1 MSVIK
6 FEHISKEYN
15 IGSIGT
21 GTLSYDL
28 NRIFAKI
35 LGKEDPNKKVQEYAS
50 EKKANI
56 NKNIVK
62 ALDDINFEIKKG
74 EIVGFIGKNGAGKST
89 LLKLLSKVTVPSE
102 GNIYVNGKVAS
113 LLEVGTGFHPELTGR
128 ENVFLNGA
136 ILGMS
141 RKEISKKFLEIV
153 EFSGVGPYIDT
164 PVKRYSSGMYVRLAF
179 SVAAHLDT
187 DILIVDEVLAVGDYE
202 FQQRCI
208 GKMGDVAS
216 TGKTVLFVSHQLDL
230 IYQLCNRAILLD
242 KGKVIKDGDVKSIID
257 HYYNLKED
265 IDIPIKER
273 TDRQGTLQI
282 KIIDCF
288 LRTRDE
294 EYASYVQIGDE
305 VKIVLHIEVNKPFED
320 VNFSCGIQDIRQ
332 NSISELATRTINN
345 NISFNTSGEYEIELI
360 IPRWQ
365 INIGTYDLSFM
376 INKHT
381 LLFDWIKHGKS
392 FEVKFGDFY
401 GTNRLPDAERMILI
415 DYNWEC
421 KKL

>member
-6 FEHISKEYN
+6 FENISKEYN
-15 IGSIGT
+15 IGSIGS
-21 GTLSYDL
+21 GTLSHDL
-28 NRIFAKI
+28 NRFFSKI
-35 LGKEDPNKKVQEYAS
+35 MGKEDPNAKIREYATDKKVSNQH
-50 EKKANI
+50 
-56 NKNIVK
+56 IVK
-62 ALDDINFEIKKG
+62 ALDDINFEISKG

-89 LLKLLSKVTVPSE
+89 LLKLLSKVTTPSS
-102 GNIYVNGKVAS
+102 GNIFVNGKVAS
-113 LLEVGTGFHPELTGR
+113 LLEVGTGFHPELTGK

-141 RKEISKKFLEIV
+141 RKEIAKKFDEIV
-153 EFSGVGPYIDT
+153 DFSGVGSYIDT

-202 FQQRCI
+202 FQQRCV
-208 GKMGDVAS
+208 GKMGDVAN

-242 KGKVIKDGDVKSIID
+242 KGTIIKDGEVKPVID
-257 HYYNLKED
+257 HYYNLRENNDLLLKD
-265 IDIPIKER
+265 R
-273 TDRQGTLQI
+273 TDRQGTLDI

-288 LRTRDE
+288 LRTRNE
-294 EYASYVQIGDE
+294 ERASYVQIGHELKIIIQVE
-305 VKIVLHIEVNKPFED
+305 VQGKFND
-320 VNFSCGIQDIRQ
+320 VNLSCGIIDKRQ
-332 NSISELATRTINN
+332 NNICELATRTINQN
-345 NISFNTSGEYEIELI
+345 MNFSETGTYELEVI

-365 INIGTYDLSFM
+365 INAGTYDVNFM

-381 LLFDWIKHGKS
+381 LLFDWIKS
-392 FEVKFGDFY
+392 AINFEVKFGDFY
-401 GTNRLPDAERMILI
+401 GTNRLPDAERMLLM
-415 DYNWEC
+415 DYKWEC